1 MTLAS
6 ILERFMEKTPLSV
19 MARAIMERIFKPQ
32 QLNEWFDKTAQ
43 KQYTKELLFSTVF
56 DIISLVIFGSYKTL
70 GAAIQARKDEIPV
83 SVQAVYDKVNGIET
97 HVSEELVRFA
107 AEEVTEIVEQM
118 GGKQPPL
125 LEGFRI
131 KILDG
136 NCIEAT
142 EHRIK
147 ELRSISSGAL
157 PGKSLVVYDPS
168 LRIPIDVFLCE
179 DGHAQERSMLIR
191 VLESVQKDDCWIADR
206 NFCVVNFLCGIDNAG
221 GYFIIR
227 RHGKLPWKSLG
238 SETAVGITET
248 GEIFEQ
254 PIAVTDESGQEHKF
268 RQIRIVLKKATR
280 DGDKELFLITNL
292 PMEKAS
298 GAIIAGLY
306 RHRWRIETA
315 FQELK
320 KYLVSEINTMGYPP
334 AALFAFS
341 IALVAYMV
349 VSVLKASLCSVHGVE
364 KIENEVSNYYIAD
377 EIAGTCRGMMIAIDD
392 SQWEIFSQMTRKE
405 FVAILIMLAKKVNL
419 AKYKKHPRGP
429 KKPPAKRRSDPKI
442 PHVSTARILKK
453 RKKK

>member
-1 MTLAS
+1 
-6 ILERFMEKTPLSV
+6 
-19 MARAIMERIFKPQ
+19 
-32 QLNEWFDKTAQ
+32 
-43 KQYTKELLFSTVF
+43 
-56 DIISLVIFGSYKTL
+56 
-70 GAAIQARKDEIPV
+70 
-83 SVQAVYDKVNGIET
+83 IET

-107 AEEVTEIVEQM
+107 AGEVTAIVEQM

-125 LEGFRI
+125 LPGLRI

-179 DGHAQERSMLIR
+179 DGHAQERSMLTR

-238 SETAVGITET
+238 PETAVGVTET
-248 GEIFEQ
+248 GEVYEQ
-254 PIAVTDESGQEHKF
+254 PIAVTDNDGQKHKF
-268 RQIRIVLKKATR
+268 RQIRIVLKKVTR
-280 DGDKELFLITNL
+280 DGDNELFLITNL
-292 PMEKAS
+292 PRQKAS

-349 VSVLKASLCSVHGVE
+349 VSVLKASLCSVHGIE

-377 EIAGTCRGMMIAIDD
+377 EISGTCRGMMIAIDD
-392 SQWEIFSQMTRKE
+392 SQWEIFSQMTIEE

-429 KKPPAKRRSDPKI
+429 KKPSAKRRSDPKV